1 MPNHD
6 HGVGKLLK
14 CNLVCSIH
22 VLDHLILSIPH
33 LAVRENLC
41 VLIFH
46 NLLQVAK
53 SYDVVVIDVWIYQV
67 VNNFGVKLSMI
78 LDRHNIPT
86 RVCSLK
92 FGDFPVINFFLCS
105 TQRQRTSLVRT
116 NKWNY
121 RMNFFFCIHW
131 HFYMPQLAVFWE
143 FNFIIIL
150 CANLKIILT
159 IRWFTCCDRP
169 ISEVKLFHLIS
180 RCLISRVLSPL
191 ICLIHCTFVQ
201 TCHMLYF
208 TRRVHVSKCQLN
220 LHKVKLHMSIC
231 RLKWE

>member
-121 RMNFFFCIHW
+121 RMIFFFLHS
-131 HFYMPQLAVFWE
+131 LAF
-143 FNFIIIL
+143 L
-150 CANLKIILT
+150 YAT
-159 IRWFTCCDRP
+159 TC
-169 ISEVKLFHLIS
+169 
-180 RCLISRVLSPL
+180 RVLGVQLYHHTVRQLENHTHYSMIHLLWPPNQWSQTISP
-191 ICLIHCTFVQ
+191 
-201 TCHMLYF
+201 
-208 TRRVHVSKCQLN
+208 N
-220 LHKVKLHMSIC
+220 LPMSNQ
-231 RLKWE
+231 